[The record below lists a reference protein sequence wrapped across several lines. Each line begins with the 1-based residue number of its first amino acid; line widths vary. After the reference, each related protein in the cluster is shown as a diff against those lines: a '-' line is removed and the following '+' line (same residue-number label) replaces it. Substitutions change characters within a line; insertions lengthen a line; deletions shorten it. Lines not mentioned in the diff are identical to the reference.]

1 MTKPPTDFY
10 LTDQLSGWHLEIE
23 EIYLSV
29 YPQKKASEAALL
41 TRLIHSPVIYGIA
54 ASIDANLAG
63 FILLQGT
70 GDSSDILEICV
81 RPVWQNSG
89 VGRKLL
95 QAGLASPHTGQHS
108 RVLLEVAEDNHIAQ
122 HLYLQA
128 GFALIGRRAQYYHRA
143 EKRIDALV
151 MEKQLGSQA

>member
-1 MTKPPTDFY
+1 
-10 LTDQLSGWHLEIE
+10 
-23 EIYLSV
+23 
-29 YPQKKASEAALL
+29 
-41 TRLIHSPVIYGIA
+41 
-54 ASIDANLAG
+54 
-63 FILLQGT
+63 LLQST
-70 GDSSDILEICV
+70 GDSANIIEICV

-95 QAGLASPHTGQHS
+95 QAGLASPRTGQHS

-122 HLYLQA
+122 HLYRQA
-128 GFALIGRRAQYYHRA
+128 GFTLIGRRAQYYHRA

>member
-1 MTKPPTDFY
+1 MTKPPPNFD
-10 LTDQLSGWHLEIE
+10 LRDQLSSWQLEIE

-29 YPQKKASEAALL
+29 YPQKKVSEAALL
-41 TRLIHSPVIYGIA
+41 TRLMHSSVIYGIA

-63 FILLQGT
+63 FILLQST
-70 GDSSDILEICV
+70 GDSADILEICV